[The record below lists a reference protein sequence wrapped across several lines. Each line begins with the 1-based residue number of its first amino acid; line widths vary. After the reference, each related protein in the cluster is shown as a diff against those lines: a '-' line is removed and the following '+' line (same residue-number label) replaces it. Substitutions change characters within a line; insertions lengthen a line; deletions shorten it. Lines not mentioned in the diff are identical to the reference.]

1 MTTPAALRVQAENLG
16 QSLPALLAQAERLSA
31 ALSLGLH
38 GRRRAGTGA
47 DFWQYRPA
55 MPGDSARSIDWRR
68 SARSDAPFVRERE
81 WQASQGV
88 TFWVDPAKSMQF
100 QGAASRPTKAERAA
114 VLALALAI
122 SLLRGGERV
131 GVEGQGR
138 PRAGMAQVQPM
149 AQALA
154 ARSATESGAEF
165 GAPSLH
171 DVIAHGRAVV
181 ISDFLG
187 DLAPLQQ
194 ALAEAAD
201 KGVRGLLIQV
211 LDPVEE
217 QFPFDGRTIF
227 QSIGGGIAFE
237 TQEAGDLRARYL
249 ARLAERKADLAR
261 MARALGWHVTCHHSD
276 TSALVPLLW
285 AHQALGVHQ

>member
-1 MTTPAALRVQAENLG
+1 MTTPTALRAQAENLG

-38 GRRRAGTGA
+38 GRRRAGSGA

-55 MPGDSARSIDWRR
+55 MPGDSARTIDWRR
-68 SARSDAPFVRERE
+68 SAKSDAPFVRERE
-81 WQASQGV
+81 WQASQAV
-88 TFWVDPAKSMQF
+88 TFWVDPARSMMF
-100 QGAASRPTKAERAA
+100 QGAKSRPPKAERAA

-131 GVEGQGR
+131 GLEGQGR
-138 PRAGMAQVQPM
+138 PKAGMAQLHPM
-149 AQALA
+149 SQALC
-154 ARSATESGAEF
+154 RQENTEF

-171 DVIAHGRAVV
+171 DVVTHGRAVI

-187 DLAPLQQ
+187 DLVPLR
-194 ALAEAAD
+194 AAMAEAAD

-217 QFPFDGRTIF
+217 AFPFDGRTIF

-237 TQEAGDLRARYL
+237 TQEASDLRARYL
-249 ARLAERKADLAR
+249 ARLAERKADLAS
-261 MARALGWHVTCHHSD
+261 MARALGWQMTCHHTD
-276 TSALVPLLW
+276 TSALVPLIW
-285 AHQALGVHQ
+285 SHQALGMHQ

>member
-1 MTTPAALRVQAENLG
+1 MTTPAALRVQAESLG

-38 GRRRAGTGA
+38 GRRRAGAGA
-47 DFWQYRPA
+47 DFWQFRPA
-55 MPGDSARSIDWRR
+55 MPGDSARTIDWRR

-100 QGAASRPTKAERAA
+100 QGAPSHPTKADRAA

-122 SLLRGGERV
+122 TLLRGGERV

-138 PRAGMAQVQPM
+138 PRAGLAQVQPM

-154 ARSATESGAEF
+154 GRAAAEF

-171 DVIAHGRAVV
+171 DAIGHGRAVV

-187 DLAPLQQ
+187 DLAALQQ

-237 TQEAGDLRARYL
+237 TQEAGDLRPRYL

-276 TSALVPLLW
+276 TSALIPLLW
-285 AHQALGVHQ
+285 AHKALGARQ